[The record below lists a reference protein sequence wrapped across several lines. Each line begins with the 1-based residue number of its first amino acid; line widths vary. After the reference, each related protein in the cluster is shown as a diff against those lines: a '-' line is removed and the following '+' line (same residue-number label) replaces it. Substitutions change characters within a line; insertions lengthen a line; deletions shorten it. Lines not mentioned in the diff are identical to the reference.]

1 MLAEDKSLAEWL
13 TWDERAGILAG
24 NAIQFLGLEEE
35 LGVAFRRR
43 LEQFRREN
51 GLEGKSFTNAS
62 SLCSGVV

>member
-24 NAIQFLGLEEE
+24 NAIQFLVLEEE
-35 LGVAFRRR
+35 LGVAFRR
-43 LEQFRREN
+43 LEQFRMEN